1 MKEKIKVLERVY
13 GAKVHIQGLKN
24 SFPVEAD
31 ILLGE
36 MIWNLLENAARHNP
50 KEEKQVWVTCETK
63 GDKCR
68 LIIADDGPGLSDI
81 RKKTLFTE
89 RKHGGGVGI
98 TLVSQ
103 MIRKYGGSI
112 EVQDRVIGKP
122 AMGSKFIVT
131 LRKAEHRKK
140 R

>member
-1 MKEKIKVLERVY
+1 
-13 GAKVHIQGLKN
+13 
-24 SFPVEAD
+24 
-31 ILLGE
+31 

-50 KEEKQVWVTCETK
+50 KDEKQVWITCEMSADTFK
-63 GDKCR
+63 LG
-68 LIIADDGPGLSDI
+68 IADDGPGFSDM

-122 AMGSKFIVT
+122 AKGVKFVVT
-131 LRKAEHRKK
+131 LRKAEPRKK